1 MNYFLK
7 FILIISIVLIG
18 ACKKND
24 QKISIIEEKD
34 LDHQMIDAYNEGLNL
49 LDDNYPLKAAKKFNE
64 AELLYPQSLWAPRS
78 SLMSAYSYYYGSY
91 YIDAIEELNR
101 FIEIYPNHERMVYA
115 YYLLGMCHYEQ
126 ITDEKKDLG
135 SIIDAQQNFKYV
147 LENYPN
153 SDFALDSKFKLELIQ
168 EILASKE
175 MYLAKY
181 YIEREKWIPAINRY
195 KNVLDKFETTIYIE
209 EAIHR
214 LVEIHYKIGLIDES
228 KKYAALLGYNYQSSE
243 WYRESYK
250 VFNKDYEKII
260 KKRKK
265 QKKKNKVS
273 TLEKIKSLL
282 KNEK

>member
-7 FILIISIVLIG
+7 FILFISIVFIS
-18 ACKKND
+18 ACQNNEE
-24 QKISIIEEKD
+24 KISIIEERD
-34 LDHQMIDAYNEGLNL
+34 LDLQMIDAYKEGLNF
-49 LDDNYPLKAAKKFNE
+49 LDDNYPLKAAEKFNE

-78 SLMSAYSYYYGSY
+78 SLMSAYSFYYGSY
-91 YIDAIEELNR
+91 YIDALEELKR
-101 FIEIYPNHERMVYA
+101 FKEIYPNHERIVYA
-115 YYLLGMCHYEQ
+115 YYLMGMCHYEQ

-135 SIIDAQQNFKYV
+135 SIVDAQQNFKYV
-147 LENYPN
+147 LDNYPD
-153 SDFALDSKFKLELIQ
+153 SDFALDSQFKLELIQ

-181 YIEREKWIPAINRY
+181 YIEKEKWIPAINRY
-195 KNVLDKFETTIYIE
+195 KNVLDKFETTIYVE
-209 EAIHR
+209 EALHR

-265 QKKKNKVS
+265 QKNKAS

>member
-34 LDHQMIDAYNEGLNL
+34 LDHQMIEAYNEGLNL
-49 LDDNYPLKAAKKFNE
+49 LDNKYPLKAAKKFNE

-115 YYLLGMCHYEQ
+115 YYLLGMSHYEQ

-265 QKKKNKVS
+265 QNNKVS

>member
-7 FILIISIVLIG
+7 FILIISIVFIS
-18 ACKKND
+18 ACQNND
-24 QKISIIEEKD
+24 EKISIIEERD
-34 LDHQMIDAYNEGLNL
+34 LDLQMIDAYNEGLNL
-49 LDDNYPLKAAKKFNE
+49 LDDNYPLKAAEKFNE

-78 SLMSAYSYYYGSY
+78 SLMSAYSFYYGSY
-91 YIDAIEELNR
+91 YVDAIEELNR
-101 FIEIYPNHERMVYA
+101 FKEIYPNHERIVYA
-115 YYLLGMCHYEQ
+115 YYLMGMCHYEQ
-126 ITDEKKDLG
+126 IADEKKDLG

-147 LENYPN
+147 LENYPD
-153 SDFALDSKFKLELIQ
+153 SDFALDSQFKLELIQ
-168 EILASKE
+168 QILASKE

-181 YIEREKWIPAINRY
+181 YIEKEKWIPAINRY
-195 KNVLDKFETTIYIE
+195 KNVLDKFETTIYVE
-209 EAIHR
+209 EALHR

-228 KKYAALLGYNYQSSE
+228 KKYAALLGYNYQSSK

-250 VFNKDYEKII
+250 VFNKDYQKII

-265 QKKKNKVS
+265 QKNKVS

>member
-7 FILIISIVLIG
+7 FILIISIVFIS
-18 ACKKND
+18 ACQNKD
-24 QKISIIEEKD
+24 EKISIIEERD
-34 LDHQMIDAYNEGLNL
+34 LDLQMIDAYNEGLNL
-49 LDDNYPLKAAKKFNE
+49 LDDNYPLKAAEKFNE

-78 SLMSAYSYYYGSY
+78 SLMSAYSFYYGSY
-91 YIDAIEELNR
+91 YVDAIEELNR
-101 FIEIYPNHERMVYA
+101 FKEIYPNHERIVYA
-115 YYLLGMCHYEQ
+115 YYLMGMCYYEQ
-126 ITDEKKDLG
+126 IADEKKDLG
-135 SIIDAQQNFKYV
+135 SIVDAQQNFKYV
-147 LENYPN
+147 LENYPDT
-153 SDFALDSKFKLELIQ
+153 DFALDSQFKLELIQ
-168 EILASKE
+168 QILASKE

-181 YIEREKWIPAINRY
+181 YIEKEKWIPAINRY
-195 KNVLDKFETTIYIE
+195 KNILDKFETTIYVE
-209 EAIHR
+209 EALHR

-260 KKRKK
+260 KKRNK
-265 QKKKNKVS
+265 QNNKVS

>member
-7 FILIISIVLIG
+7 FILIISIVFIS
-18 ACKKND
+18 ACQNND
-24 QKISIIEEKD
+24 EKISIIEERD
-34 LDHQMIDAYNEGLNL
+34 LDLQMIDAYNEGLNL
-49 LDDNYPLKAAKKFNE
+49 LDDNYPLKAAEKFNE

-78 SLMSAYSYYYGSY
+78 SLMSAYSFYYGSY
-91 YIDAIEELNR
+91 YVDAIEELNR
-101 FIEIYPNHERMVYA
+101 FKEIYPNHERIVYA
-115 YYLLGMCHYEQ
+115 YYLMGMCHYEQ
-126 ITDEKKDLG
+126 IADEKKDLG
-135 SIIDAQQNFKYV
+135 SIVDAQQNFKYV
-147 LENYPN
+147 LENYPD
-153 SDFALDSKFKLELIQ
+153 SDFALDSQFKLELIQ
-168 EILASKE
+168 QILASKE

-181 YIEREKWIPAINRY
+181 YIEKEKWIPAINRY
-195 KNVLDKFETTIYIE
+195 KNVLDKFETTIYVE
-209 EAIHR
+209 EALHR

-260 KKRKK
+260 KKRNK
-265 QKKKNKVS
+265 QNNKVS

>member
-49 LDDNYPLKAAKKFNE
+49 LDDKYPLKAAKKFNE

-101 FIEIYPNHERMVYA
+101 FIEIYPDHKRIVYA
-115 YYLLGMCHYEQ
+115 YYLLGMCYYEQ

-147 LENYPN
+147 LENYPD
-153 SDFALDSKFKLELIQ
+153 SDFALDSQFKLELIQ

-175 MYLAKY
+175 MYLARY
-181 YIEREKWIPAINRY
+181 YIEKEKWIPAINRY
-195 KNVLDKFETTIYIE
+195 KNVLNKFETTIYVE

>member
-24 QKISIIEEKD
+24 QKISIIEDKD

-49 LDDNYPLKAAKKFNE
+49 LDDKYPLKAAKKFNE

-101 FIEIYPNHERMVYA
+101 FIEIYPNHERIVYA

-195 KNVLDKFETTIYIE
+195 KNVLDKFETTIYVE

>member
-7 FILIISIVLIG
+7 FILIISIVFIG
-18 ACKKND
+18 ACQNND
-24 QKISIIEEKD
+24 EKISIIEERD
-34 LDHQMIDAYNEGLNL
+34 LDLQMIDAYNEGLNL
-49 LDDNYPLKAAKKFNE
+49 LDDNYPLKAAEKFNE

-78 SLMSAYSYYYGSY
+78 SLMSAYSFYYGSY
-91 YIDAIEELNR
+91 YVDAIEELNR
-101 FIEIYPNHERMVYA
+101 FKEIYPNHERIVYA
-115 YYLLGMCHYEQ
+115 YYLMGMCHYEQ
-126 ITDEKKDLG
+126 IADEKKDLG
-135 SIIDAQQNFKYV
+135 SIVDAQQNFKYV
-147 LENYPN
+147 LENYPD
-153 SDFALDSKFKLELIQ
+153 SDFALDSQFKLELIQ
-168 EILASKE
+168 QILASKE

-181 YIEREKWIPAINRY
+181 YIEKEKWIPAINRY
-195 KNVLDKFETTIYIE
+195 KNVLDKFETTIYVE
-209 EAIHR
+209 EALHR

-260 KKRKK
+260 KKRNK
-265 QKKKNKVS
+265 QNNKVS

>member
-7 FILIISIVLIG
+7 FILIISIVFIS
-18 ACKKND
+18 ACQNND
-24 QKISIIEEKD
+24 EKISIIEERD
-34 LDHQMIDAYNEGLNL
+34 LDLQMIDAYNEGLNL
-49 LDDNYPLKAAKKFNE
+49 LDDNYPLKAAEKFNE

-78 SLMSAYSYYYGSY
+78 SLMSAYSFYYGSY
-91 YIDAIEELNR
+91 YVDAIEELNR
-101 FIEIYPNHERMVYA
+101 FKEIYPNHERIVYA
-115 YYLLGMCHYEQ
+115 YYLMGMCYYEQ
-126 ITDEKKDLG
+126 IADEKKDLG
-135 SIIDAQQNFKYV
+135 SIVDAQQNFKYV
-147 LENYPN
+147 LENYPDT
-153 SDFALDSKFKLELIQ
+153 DFALDSQFKLELIQ
-168 EILASKE
+168 QILASKE

-181 YIEREKWIPAINRY
+181 YIEKEKWIPAINRY
-195 KNVLDKFETTIYIE
+195 KNVLDKFETTIYVE
-209 EAIHR
+209 EALHR

-260 KKRKK
+260 KKRNK
-265 QKKKNKVS
+265 QNNKVS

>member
-49 LDDNYPLKAAKKFNE
+49 LDDKYPLKAAKKFNE

-101 FIEIYPNHERMVYA
+101 FIEIYPNHERIVYA

-126 ITDEKKDLG
+126 ITNEKKDLG

>member
-101 FIEIYPNHERMVYA
+101 FIEIYPNHERIVYA

>member
-7 FILIISIVLIG
+7 FIIIISIVLIS

-34 LDHQMIDAYNEGLNL
+34 LDLQMIDAYNEGLNL
-49 LDDNYPLKAAKKFNE
+49 LDNKYPLQAAKKFNE

-101 FIEIYPNHERMVYA
+101 FIEIYPDHKRIVYA
-115 YYLLGMCHYEQ
+115 YYLLGMCYYEQ

-147 LENYPN
+147 LENYPD
-153 SDFALDSKFKLELIQ
+153 SDFALDSQFKLELIQ

-175 MYLAKY
+175 MYLARY
-181 YIEREKWIPAINRY
+181 YIEKEKWIPAINRY
-195 KNVLDKFETTIYIE
+195 KNVLNKFETTIYVE

>member
-7 FILIISIVLIG
+7 FILIISIVFIS
-18 ACKKND
+18 ACQNND
-24 QKISIIEEKD
+24 EKISIIEERD
-34 LDHQMIDAYNEGLNL
+34 LDLQMIDAYNEGLNL
-49 LDDNYPLKAAKKFNE
+49 LDDNYPLKAAEKFNE

-78 SLMSAYSYYYGSY
+78 SLMSAYSFYYGSY
-91 YIDAIEELNR
+91 YVDAIEELNR
-101 FIEIYPNHERMVYA
+101 FKEIYPNHERIVYA
-115 YYLLGMCHYEQ
+115 YYLMGMCYYEQ
-126 ITDEKKDLG
+126 IADEKKDLG
-135 SIIDAQQNFKYV
+135 SIVDAQQNFKYV
-147 LENYPN
+147 LENYPD
-153 SDFALDSKFKLELIQ
+153 SDFALDSQFKLELIQ
-168 EILASKE
+168 QILASKE

-181 YIEREKWIPAINRY
+181 YIEKEKWIPAINRY
-195 KNVLDKFETTIYIE
+195 KNVLDKFETTIYVE
-209 EAIHR
+209 EALHR

-250 VFNKDYEKII
+250 VFNKDYQKII

-265 QKKKNKVS
+265 QKNKVS

>member
-7 FILIISIVLIG
+7 FILIISIVLIS
-18 ACKKND
+18 ACQKNNE
-24 QKISIIEEKD
+24 KVSIIEEKD
-34 LDHQMIDAYNEGLNL
+34 LDLQMIDAYKEGLEL
-49 LDDNYPLKAAKKFNE
+49 LDEKYPIKAAQKFNE
-64 AELLYPQSLWAPRS
+64 AELLYPQSLWAPRA
-78 SLMSAYSYYYGSY
+78 SLMSAYSFYYGSY
-91 YIDAIEELNR
+91 YIDAIDELNR
-101 FIEIYPNHERMVYA
+101 FIEIYPNHERVVYA
-115 YYLLGMCHYEQ
+115 YYLLGICYYDQ

-135 SIIDAQQNFKYV
+135 SIIDAQDNFKYV
-147 LENYPN
+147 VENYPDT
-153 SDFALDSKFKLELIQ
+153 DFALDSKFKLELIQ

-181 YIEREKWIPAINRY
+181 YIEKEKWIPAINRY
-195 KNVLDKFETTIYIE
+195 KNVLVNFQTTIFVE

-228 KKYAALLGYNYQSSE
+228 QKYASLLGYNYQSSE
-243 WYRESYK
+243 WYKESYK

-265 QKKKNKVS
+265 QKNKVS